1 MITHIDSKSAKQL
14 SITKSINPTRGFI
27 KLTPFVTF
35 YNFYSIKLQAFCHN
49 AFSTVQYHP
58 CDLYY
63 NVPIIADEVHLF
75 KVVDVQQDLW
85 ETRVETFSVCFETS
99 KKISIE
105 YR

>member
-27 KLTPFVTF
+27 KLTTFVTF
-35 YNFYSIKLQAFCHN
+35 YNFYSIKLQVFCHN
-49 AFSTVQYHP
+49 AFSTAQYRP

-85 ETRVETFSVCFETS
+85 EIRVEIFSFCSETS